1 MNRQRGAVTAWLIGA
16 LAAVVVGLM
25 VAAILNVLGDQWIA
39 VGSAAIT
46 VLGLILAY
54 WQARTVRLDAK
65 ERAQELAGQLPAQV
79 VSDWKAELPNRSL
92 DEHGRRMN
100 VWWRLA
106 DGSNPDAELAAELG
120 TEGTLGQL
128 IDCLRQDVGRGRQP
142 RLVITGQMGAGKT
155 AACIRL
161 IIELAERD
169 ACLPVLIPLAAWDG
183 RTPLTEWMARQLPEV
198 LRIPGTSR
206 YDQQV
211 ARMLADRHILP
222 VLDGLDEGR
231 ADAARIAAALR
242 SIDSQLR
249 GKPFVLTCRTEDFS
263 HANQGGVLHLATI
276 VELQPMTAD
285 EVADVLLKYE
295 PPSVHGPLSQL
306 AAKLR
311 DQPTGPLAEALST
324 PFMVSLARDTGGR
337 PLAGPEDG
345 QAPDTAEAYRQRLLG
360 AFVAQAYESGV
371 PVAPE
376 RALHYFRFLA
386 QHTDRTDQAGR
397 LAWWL
402 LRQEMPRAVFL
413 VANICLAG
421 PASAGMAA
429 LFFALFDRPWLG
441 FWIGLVM
448 GVVGALLVELTD
460 QDQPRRARPRLRS
473 KRVPH
478 ADDLARIAAFGL
490 TGGLSLAIGAWILY
504 SGARY
509 VVIGGVLAALTF
521 AVGRYLTEPNDPL
534 TALTPDNLLRADR
547 ASVWYAWLAGAVPG
561 ALIGAYLGFVFHA
574 AHRPA
579 FDSLGILRFPSPTAA
594 LIGAAYGALLSGY
607 GVAAMAIGSGAWSRF
622 IVTRLWLARRG
633 LTPVRLM
640 GFLDDAYQ
648 RQVLRQANGYYEFR
662 HRTLQRYL
670 AGDGPA
676 VSVGAPDTAA
686 PTA

>member
-1 MNRQRGAVTAWLIGA
+1 
-16 LAAVVVGLM
+16 
-25 VAAILNVLGDQWIA
+25 
-39 VGSAAIT
+39 
-46 VLGLILAY
+46 
-54 WQARTVRLDAK
+54 
-65 ERAQELAGQLPAQV
+65 
-79 VSDWKAELPNRSL
+79 
-92 DEHGRRMN
+92 
-100 VWWRLA
+100 
-106 DGSNPDAELAAELG
+106 
-120 TEGTLGQL
+120 
-128 IDCLRQDVGRGRQP
+128 
-142 RLVITGQMGAGKT
+142 MGAGKT

-161 IIELAERD
+161 SIELAERD

-183 RTPLTEWMARQLPEV
+183 RTPLNEWMARQLPEI
-198 LRIPGTSR
+198 LGIPGTSR
-206 YDQQV
+206 YDQRV
-211 ARMLADRHILP
+211 ASILADRHILP

-249 GKPFVLTCRTEDFS
+249 GKPFVLTCRSEDFS
-263 HANQGGVLHLATI
+263 QANQGGVLHLATI
-276 VELQPMTAD
+276 TELQPLAAD
-285 EVADVLLKYE
+285 EVADVLLRYE
-295 PPSVHGPLSQL
+295 PASVHGPLSQL

-337 PLAGPEDG
+337 PLAGPEDE
-345 QAPDTAEAYRQRLLG
+345 QVRDSAEAYRQRLLG
-360 AFVAQAYESGV
+360 AFVAQAYERDV
-371 PVAPE
+371 PVPPE

-386 QHTDRTDQAGR
+386 QHTDRAGR

-402 LRQEMPRAVFL
+402 LRQEVPRAVFL
-413 VANICLAG
+413 VTNICLAG
-421 PASAGMAA
+421 PASAGMGA

-441 FWIGLVM
+441 FWIGLAA
-448 GVVGALLVELTD
+448 GVGGALLLELTD

-490 TGGLSLAIGAWILY
+490 TGGLSLAVGAWILY

-534 TALTPDNLLRADR
+534 TALTPGNLLRADR

-561 ALIGAYLGFVFHA
+561 ALIGAYLGFAFHG

-579 FDSLGILRFPSPTAA
+579 FDSLGVLRFPSPALA

-607 GVAAMAIGSGAWSRF
+607 GLAAMAIGSGSWSRF

-633 LTPVRLM
+633 LAPVRLM
-640 GFLDDAYQ
+640 GFLGDAYE

-670 AGDGPA
+670 AGDGPV
-676 VSVGAPDTAA
+676 VSVGASDAAA
-686 PTA
+686 PSA